1 MYIGNT
7 TESLIF
13 CDYIDE
19 YWEPIKSLVLGCET
33 PILGELIKI
42 FAGKDGGE
50 GNPVVLSLSEISVR
64 TVDHTGKRK
73 ESLSPSLL
81 IAIYCAKVA
90 VIFFKKRCS
99 LKHECAAFHW
109 AMVLHKCH
117 FS

>member
-33 PILGELIKI
+33 PIIGELIKI

-50 GNPVVLSLSEISVR
+50 GKPVVLSLSEISVQTLDR
-64 TVDHTGKRK
+64 PGKK
-73 ESLSPSLL
+73 EESLSLSL
-81 IAIYCAKVA
+81 
-90 VIFFKKRCS
+90 S
-99 LKHECAAFHW
+99 L
-109 AMVLHKCH
+109 
-117 FS
+117 SIDRSIDR